1 MCHAHTLQRTISL
14 YYQMMTLLTFQHP
27 DFSLKFYNGS
37 PEMLPVISA
46 GLYGHSTFKG
56 RKSSCLLIMVSYAG
70 MCLVFLQYYP
80 RLNGHNLSKLR
91 ERVKDLEAWHV
102 AVYGVA
108 KSQTQLSD

>member
-46 GLYGHSTFKG
+46 GLYKHSTFKG
-56 RKSSCLLIMVSYAG
+56 RKSSCLLIMASYAG

-80 RLNGHNLSKLR
+80 RLNGHKF
-91 ERVKDLEAWHV
+91 K
-102 AVYGVA
+102 
-108 KSQTQLSD
+108 QTPAESEGPGSLACCSLWGRKESNTT